1 MIPPRRLILSGGG
14 IKVTAT
20 IGSIKILHER
30 GHLNSLKEVCGV
42 SAGAWMALMVAC
54 RIPIE
59 TIERLILELD
69 FGQIRNLST
78 DSLIGFPETFG
89 FDDGSKFIN
98 LLNTIFRIVLKLDP
112 DITFADLAANKAN
125 IGFRCWAVDLITSGQ
140 REFSVKETPDVKI
153 IDALRAS
160 MALPVYFTPIIDS
173 ITGHM
178 LTDGGVQGNMPLQY
192 LSEDECRESLA
203 IGFSNGQESIQKNP
217 EDLMSF
223 MRSVMGCLIHQNN
236 EALLVKWNHLI
247 IKIPVDEF
255 PSWNFEASRED
266 RLMLLQKGIEAT
278 KTWLA
283 KPTSSRPGQ
292 RRCSI

>member
-1 MIPPRRLILSGGG
+1 MIPPRRLLLSGGG
-14 IKVTAT
+14 IKVTAS
-20 IGSIKILHER
+20 IGSIKILHEI

-69 FGQIRNLST
+69 FGQIRNLTSEAV
-78 DSLIGFPETFG
+78 IGFPETFG

-112 DITFADLAANKAN
+112 AVTFAELAADKTN
-125 IGFRCWAVDLITSGQ
+125 IGFRCWAVDLVTSNQ
-140 REFSVKETPDVKI
+140 REFSLKETPDVKI

-160 MALPVYFTPIIDS
+160 MALPIYFTPVIDS

-178 LTDGGVQGNMPLQY
+178 LTDGGLQGNMPLQY
-192 LSEDECRESLA
+192 LTDGECRESLV
-203 IGFSNGQESIQKNP
+203 IGFSNGQESVKKNP
-217 EDLMSF
+217 EDLMTF

-236 EALLVKWNHLI
+236 EELLVKWNHLI
-247 IKIPVDEF
+247 IRIPVDEF

-266 RLMLLQKGIEAT
+266 RQMLLQKGIEAT
-278 KTWLA
+278 NAWLA
-283 KPTSSRPGQ
+283 KPPSAAGKRRSS
-292 RRCSI
+292 I